1 MCRLPWPFWPRLNSP
16 HEEFSVLRRN
26 PIRVLFVFASFAVLS
41 ACQEAG
47 PPPQPPAAVNV
58 VILDQQKVTLTRE
71 LSGRTNAFVVAEVR
85 PQVSGIIE
93 ERLFTEGSV
102 VEEGEAL
109 YQLDD
114 AVYRAE
120 LNSAKAN
127 LARAKAAMEIARLD
141 AERAKELVGTGA
153 VSRRE
158 YDTANSTLEQR
169 KAEVALAEANLER
182 AQVTLNYARITSPTS
197 GRIGRSAVTQGA
209 LVTANQPQPLAIVQQ
224 LDPIYVDLNQSS
236 AELLE
241 MRKAMQAG
249 SLNSARDLPVTVL
262 LEDGSRF
269 DHEGTLAFSEVSVD
283 PTTGSYLLRVVVPN
297 PDYVLMPGMYVRA
310 VLARGVVENAILV
323 PQQAV
328 SRDPRGRT
336 NVMVLTEDNVVEL
349 RSIQVSSIVGDQ
361 WLVEAGLSAGE
372 RVIVEGLQKVQ
383 PGDSVPAENIGVVSN
398 TVAQQDQPGSN
409 PTR

>member
-1 MCRLPWPFWPRLNSP
+1 M
-16 HEEFSVLRRN
+16 LRRN
-26 PIRVLFVFASFAVLS
+26 PIRVLFVFASVAVLS
-41 ACQEAG
+41 ACQDAA

-58 VILDQQKVTLTRE
+58 VTINQQKVTLTRE
-71 LSGRTNAFVVAEVR
+71 LTGRTNAYVVAEVR

-120 LNSAKAN
+120 FNSARAN

-153 VSRRE
+153 VSRRD
-158 YDTANSTLEQR
+158 YDTASSLLEQR

-182 AQVTLNYARITSPTS
+182 AQVTLNYARITSPTA

-209 LVTANQPQPLAIVQQ
+209 LVTANQPEPLAIVQQ

-249 SLNSARDLPVTVL
+249 SLNPARDLPVTIL
-262 LEDGSRF
+262 LEDGSNF
-269 DHEGTLAFSEVSVD
+269 EHQGTLAFSEVSVD

-336 NVMVLTEDNVVEL
+336 NVMVLTDENVVEV
-349 RSIQVSSIVGDQ
+349 RAIQVSSIVGDQ

-383 PGDSVPAENIGVVSN
+383 PGDTVPVENIGVI
-398 TVAQQDQPGSN
+398 THPAAQ
-409 PTR
+409 

>member
-1 MCRLPWPFWPRLNSP
+1 MPKNSLYYESP
-16 HEEFSVLRRN
+16 HEEFCVLRRH
-26 PIRVLFVFASFAVLS
+26 PFRVLFLFASFIALG

-47 PPPQPPAAVNV
+47 PPPQPPPAVNV
-58 VILDQQKVTLTRE
+58 VTIDQQKVTLTRE
-71 LSGRTNAFVVAEVR
+71 LTGRTNAFVIAEVR
-85 PQVSGIIE
+85 PQVTGIVE
-93 ERLFTEGSV
+93 ERLFTEGGV

-114 AVYRAE
+114 AVYRADF
-120 LNSAKAN
+120 NSARAN
-127 LARAKAAMEIARLD
+127 LERARAAMELARLD

-158 YDTANSTLEQR
+158 YDTARSTLDQR
-169 KAEVALAEANLER
+169 QAEVALAEANLER

-241 MRKAMQAG
+241 MRRALQAG
-249 SLNSARDLPVTVL
+249 SLNSARDLPVTII
-262 LEDGSRF
+262 LENGSRYE
-269 DHEGTLAFSEVSVD
+269 HQGTLAFSEVSVD

-310 VLARGVVENAILV
+310 VLASGVVENAILV

-328 SRDPRGRT
+328 TRDPRGRT
-336 NVMVLTEDNVVEL
+336 NVMVLAPDNSVEP
-349 RSIQVSSIVGDQ
+349 RAIQVSSIVGDR
-361 WLVEAGLSAGE
+361 WLVEEGLAPGE
-372 RVIVEGLQKVQ
+372 RVVVEGLQKIQ
-383 PGDSVPAENIGVVSN
+383 PGDVVPAENIGVISN
-398 TVAQQDQPGSN
+398 EVKQTSPPSQ
-409 PTR
+409 